1 MRKRSQPEESI
12 KTFTMESQG
21 YVHYT
26 AISLQTSEETNS
38 PVYKLMADKLQ
49 SVLIIMLIRSIL
61 NTEVL
66 QGSVATSLRCDG
78 MFNEHCVALRSN
90 TLNVAKS
97 GLAPS
102 IRS

>member
-1 MRKRSQPEESI
+1 
-12 KTFTMESQG
+12 MESQG